1 MISVTFIQYGGMTYR
16 VIKNLMLRLD
26 KDKYNINFMWC
37 KPGNDLYS
45 GFKHPYPKEEDI
57 FTQTKELTDGGIN
70 VIEFNVKERYIADPN
85 LPWIKTDFW
94 EKYNSLETDVVFT
107 WKSGRQEY
115 PFCHLKEPVVEWN
128 VFGGHDISSNLVK
141 SLAVSPFCQEEYIR
155 NGGEKEKSTVV
166 FLPVTVKQTND
177 NFRKELNIPENAIV
191 VGMHQRAEDT
201 IFSPISLNAIKHVQ
215 ENAQKEVYI
224 VFLGGSRLYD
234 KYAKE
239 LGVKNGFFLSPN
251 GEISITNT
259 DSLASGYYVV
269 SKFLN
274 TLDIYTHSRK
284 DGETLGAAIQ
294 EAMVHKLPIISHTSQ
309 WNAHIDTI
317 GIGGKVCK
325 TQNEYNN
332 LLLKW
337 VQNLDI
343 AKDIGKQ
350 GKLFA
355 EERYSWD
362 GVLKQIE
369 DIFENIDRNKDKLLL
384 NWRPLSLDMYKKRKI
399 YYFIRFYILNLT
411 VMMLIKLFGQRST
424 RILPIIKNFF
434 RKLFT

>member
-1 MISVTFIQYGGMTYR
+1 MTYR
-16 VIKNLMLRLD
+16 TVKNLALKLN
-26 KDKYNINFMWC
+26 KDKFNVNYMWC
-37 KPGNDLYS
+37 KPGKDLYS
-45 GFKHPYPKEEDI
+45 NFSHPVPSDKEIEC
-57 FTQTKELTDGGIN
+57 QTRELVDSGVN
-70 VIEFNVKERYIADPN
+70 AVEFVVNERFVPDPN
-85 LPWIKTDFW
+85 LPWKDTNFWDKYYSIDTDI
-94 EKYNSLETDVVFT
+94 VFT
-107 WKSGRQEY
+107 WRSGRQEY
-115 PFCHLKEPVVEWN
+115 PFCHINEAVIEWN
-128 VFGGHDISSNLVK
+128 VFGGYDKSKNIVK
-141 SLAVSPFCQEEYIR
+141 SLAISPWCKKDFIR
-155 NGGEKEKSTVV
+155 NGGNENKSEVV
-166 FLPVTVKQTND
+166 YLPLTSPVTNE
-177 NFRKELNIPENAIV
+177 NFRKELNIDSETIV
-191 VGMHQRAEDT
+191 CGMHQRNEDS
-201 IFSPISLNAIKHVQ
+201 IFDSHSLDAIK
-215 ENAQKEVYI
+215 NAVNKSNKKI
-224 VFLGGSRLYD
+224 DFVFMGGSS
-234 KYAKE
+234 KYKDYANSIGLK
-239 LGVKNGFFLSPN
+239 GHFLES
-251 GEISITNT
+251 SS
-259 DSLASGYYVV
+259 DYFDV

-274 TLDIYTHSRK
+274 TLNIYTHARK
-284 DGETLGAAIQ
+284 DGETLGEAIQ

>member
-1 MISVTFIQYGGMTYR
+1 MTYR
-16 VIKNLMLRLD
+16 TVKNLALKLN
-26 KDKYNINFMWC
+26 KDKFNVNYMWC
-37 KPGNDLYS
+37 KPGKDLYS
-45 GFKHPYPKEEDI
+45 NFSHPVPSDKEIEC
-57 FTQTKELTDGGIN
+57 QTRELVDSGVN
-70 VIEFNVKERYIADPN
+70 AVEFVVNERFVPDPN
-85 LPWIKTDFW
+85 LPWKDTNFWDKYYSIDTDI
-94 EKYNSLETDVVFT
+94 VFT
-107 WKSGRQEY
+107 WRSGRQEY
-115 PFCHLKEPVVEWN
+115 PFCHINEAVIEWN
-128 VFGGHDISSNLVK
+128 VFGGYDKSKNIVK
-141 SLAVSPFCQEEYIR
+141 SLAISPWCKKDFIR
-155 NGGEKEKSTVV
+155 NGGNENKSEVV
-166 FLPVTVKQTND
+166 YLPLTSPVTNE
-177 NFRKELNIPENAIV
+177 NFRKELNIDSETIV
-191 VGMHQRAEDT
+191 CGMHQRNEDS
-201 IFSPISLNAIKHVQ
+201 IFDSHSLDAIK
-215 ENAQKEVYI
+215 NAVNKSNKKI
-224 VFLGGSRLYD
+224 DFVFMGGSS
-234 KYAKE
+234 KYKDYANSIGLK
-239 LGVKNGFFLSPN
+239 GHFLES
-251 GEISITNT
+251 SS
-259 DSLASGYYVV
+259 DYFDV

-274 TLDIYTHSRK
+274 TLNIYTHARK

>member
-1 MISVTFIQYGGMTYR
+1 LINITFIQYGGMTYR
-16 VIKNLMLRLD
+16 TVKNLALKLN
-26 KDKYNINFMWC
+26 KDKFNVNYMWC
-37 KPGNDLYS
+37 KPGKDLYS
-45 GFKHPYPKEEDI
+45 NFSHPVPSDKEIEC
-57 FTQTKELTDGGIN
+57 QTRELVDSGVN
-70 VIEFNVKERYIADPN
+70 AVEFVVNERFVPDPN
-85 LPWIKTDFW
+85 LPWKDTNFWDKYYSIDTDI
-94 EKYNSLETDVVFT
+94 VFT
-107 WKSGRQEY
+107 WRSGRQEY
-115 PFCHLKEPVVEWN
+115 PFCHINEAVIEWN
-128 VFGGHDISSNLVK
+128 VFGGYDKSKNIVK
-141 SLAVSPFCQEEYIR
+141 SLAISPWCKKDFIR
-155 NGGEKEKSTVV
+155 NGGNENKSEVV
-166 FLPVTVKQTND
+166 YLPLTSPVTNE
-177 NFRKELNIPENAIV
+177 NFRKELNIDSETIV
-191 VGMHQRAEDT
+191 CGMHQRNEDS
-201 IFSPISLNAIKHVQ
+201 IFDSHSLDAIK
-215 ENAQKEVYI
+215 NAVNKSNKKI
-224 VFLGGSRLYD
+224 DFVFMGGSS
-234 KYAKE
+234 KYKDYANSIGLK
-239 LGVKNGFFLSPN
+239 GHFLES
-251 GEISITNT
+251 SS
-259 DSLASGYYVV
+259 DYFDV

-274 TLDIYTHSRK
+274 TLNIYTHARK

>member
-1 MISVTFIQYGGMTYR
+1 MTYR
-16 VIKNLMLRLD
+16 TVKNLALKLN
-26 KDKYNINFMWC
+26 KDKFNVNYMWC
-37 KPGNDLYS
+37 KPGKDLYS
-45 GFKHPYPKEEDI
+45 NFSHPVPSDKEIEC
-57 FTQTKELTDGGIN
+57 QTRELVDSGVN
-70 VIEFNVKERYIADPN
+70 AVEFVVNERFVPDPN
-85 LPWIKTDFW
+85 LPWKDTNFWDKYYSIDTDI
-94 EKYNSLETDVVFT
+94 VFT
-107 WKSGRQEY
+107 WRSGRQEY
-115 PFCHLKEPVVEWN
+115 PFCHINEAVIEWN
-128 VFGGHDISSNLVK
+128 VFGGYDKSKNIVK
-141 SLAVSPFCQEEYIR
+141 SLAISPWCKKDFIR
-155 NGGEKEKSTVV
+155 NGGNENKSEVV
-166 FLPVTVKQTND
+166 YLPLTSPVTNE
-177 NFRKELNIPENAIV
+177 NFRKELNIDSETIV
-191 VGMHQRAEDT
+191 CGMHQRNEDS
-201 IFSPISLNAIKHVQ
+201 IFDSHSLDAIK
-215 ENAQKEVYI
+215 NAVNKSNKKI
-224 VFLGGSRLYD
+224 DFVFMGGSS
-234 KYAKE
+234 KYKDYANSIGLK
-239 LGVKNGFFLSPN
+239 GHFLES
-251 GEISITNT
+251 SS
-259 DSLASGYYVV
+259 DYFDV

-274 TLDIYTHSRK
+274 TLNIYTHARK

-424 RILPIIKNFF
+424 RTLPIIKNFF

>member
-1 MISVTFIQYGGMTYR
+1 MTYR
-16 VIKNLMLRLD
+16 TVKNLALKLN
-26 KDKYNINFMWC
+26 KDKFNVNYMWC
-37 KPGNDLYS
+37 KPGKDLYS
-45 GFKHPYPKEEDI
+45 NFSHPVPSDKEIEC
-57 FTQTKELTDGGIN
+57 QTRELVDSGVN
-70 VIEFNVKERYIADPN
+70 AVEFVVNERFVPDPN
-85 LPWIKTDFW
+85 LPWKDTNFWDKYYSIDTDI
-94 EKYNSLETDVVFT
+94 VFT
-107 WKSGRQEY
+107 WRSGRQEY
-115 PFCHLKEPVVEWN
+115 PFCHINEAVIEWN
-128 VFGGHDISSNLVK
+128 VFGGYDKSKNIVK
-141 SLAVSPFCQEEYIR
+141 SLAISPWCKKDFIR
-155 NGGEKEKSTVV
+155 NGGNENKSEVV
-166 FLPVTVKQTND
+166 YLPLTSPVTNE
-177 NFRKELNIPENAIV
+177 NFRKELNIDSETIV
-191 VGMHQRAEDT
+191 CGMHQRNEDS
-201 IFSPISLNAIKHVQ
+201 IFDSHSLDAIK
-215 ENAQKEVYI
+215 NAVNKSNKKI
-224 VFLGGSRLYD
+224 DFVFMGGSS
-234 KYAKE
+234 KYKDYANSIGLK
-239 LGVKNGFFLSPN
+239 GHFLES
-251 GEISITNT
+251 SS
-259 DSLASGYYVV
+259 DYFDV

-274 TLDIYTHSRK
+274 TLNIYTHARK

-434 RKLFT
+434 RKS

>member
-1 MISVTFIQYGGMTYR
+1 
-16 VIKNLMLRLD
+16 L
-26 KDKYNINFMWC
+26 
-37 KPGNDLYS
+37 P
-45 GFKHPYPKEEDI
+45 
-57 FTQTKELTDGGIN
+57 LT
-70 VIEFNVKERYIADPN
+70 
-85 LPWIKTDFW
+85 
-94 EKYNSLETDVVFT
+94 S
-107 WKSGRQEY
+107 
-115 PFCHLKEPVVEWN
+115 
-128 VFGGHDISSNLVK
+128 
-141 SLAVSPFCQEEYIR
+141 
-155 NGGEKEKSTVV
+155 
-166 FLPVTVKQTND
+166 PVTNE
-177 NFRKELNIPENAIV
+177 NFRKELNIDSETIV
-191 VGMHQRAEDT
+191 CGMHQRNEDS
-201 IFSPISLNAIKHVQ
+201 IFDSHSLDAIK
-215 ENAQKEVYI
+215 NAVNKSNKKI
-224 VFLGGSRLYD
+224 DFVFMGGSS
-234 KYAKE
+234 KYKDYANSIGLK
-239 LGVKNGFFLSPN
+239 GHFLES
-251 GEISITNT
+251 SS
-259 DSLASGYYVV
+259 DYFDV

-274 TLDIYTHSRK
+274 TLNIYTHARK